1 MSIGKSIRRSLI
13 LATVLVAFCIAG
25 GSVYAADQ
33 VKVHMINVGNA
44 DSFLVE
50 YNGHYALIDGGR
62 ATNAGK
68 YKNGKDIDGDCAL
81 DKYSTLEKALAG
93 KLSAGST
100 TKFYRDRNL
109 FSFYE
114 HFDNDMKELTRVT
127 HNNKNYLATTILT
140 ASESYA
146 TDFNRAVTA
155 RQAYDRELEEYREEC
170 KEWAEYDE
178 ALEAYEH
185 LVQVWADYDK
195 ALAAYKIAE
204 KEYPAK
210 LKAYQEELK
219 AWQERNPDGQ
229 EDPEDPMPV
238 EPEKPIPPTAP
249 ASPRPT
255 EAQRPQPPAGTRPQA
270 APVNKSGLDN
280 AAWALYQNKKSV
292 FDGIKTR
299 ASATKYASSAA
310 DVEAFRKFMELQRE
324 SSIKKEDPKSP
335 LYRYY
340 TALGYR
346 YVYKQI
352 DSYFKSSGYVNGAYN
367 DCLTYLNKRGV
378 KTIDYLILTH
388 SHVDHVGALG
398 AVLASDR
405 IKVNNIIYN
414 GTAYGSGNFRVFE
427 HEMLDAQKE
436 GSRVIKADDDKNNTF
451 TLGGKVKFTQLG
463 DTDRIPA
470 YTREP
475 NQGSTK
481 DKKFMNHI
489 INNQSLVYR
498 MDFDGT
504 SMLFTGDAEGQK
516 DGNGYNRQADILSK
530 HKALVNVD
538 VYKAAHHCHNNA
550 SNASFNSA
558 MSPYYVLAS
567 CGKKN
572 EPHKKARKALSG
584 ADIWTTKGNG
594 DAIVASLSRNSFRI
608 VNGAG
613 NDITRRPAYSHTVST
628 KSSFGTPNLSKAAFK
643 ASGKSVSALRNTST
657 RIGYYNPPK
666 TGNVKVKV
674 SPGWFYDRV
683 QYQLCA
689 GDRGMSNARWKSG
702 STATISGAFRGTVYF
717 RLSNKYGRSIVCKT
731 DGFETRTAVAA
742 ARGGRAVLTGY
753 NDVMIDWYPVKGAK
767 KYKVWYKKGKK
778 WKSKGTTKD
787 IYKSI
792 KNVPSGKRVQFR
804 IKPVGGSG
812 TAYVSVVTL
821 KKAAKPTVG
830 KAGSVARVSWKAVAG
845 GSGYQ
850 VAVNSKV
857 KATTRGI
864 RYASVKVAT
873 GKKLKYKVRAY
884 TVSNGRTIYGPWSKV
899 RKYKL

>member
-1 MSIGKSIRRSLI
+1 MSIGNSIRRLLI
-13 LATVLVAFCIAG
+13 VATVIVAFCIAG

-44 DSFLVE
+44 DSILVE
-50 YNGHYALIDGGR
+50 YNGHYALIDGGF
-62 ATNAGK
+62 ASHVGK
-68 YKNGKDIDGDCAL
+68 NKDNNSVSKRCRL
-81 DKYSTLEKALAG
+81 DKYETLSDAL
-93 KLSAGST
+93 KKTWSDSKMET
-100 TKFYRDRNL
+100 FYGRNL

-114 HFDNDMKELTRVT
+114 HFDNDMKSLTDQNST
-127 HNNKNYLATTILT
+127 KTIMTEAPKYLAAFDMAKVDYKEKTDRYNAEMAEYSRVKALWDQYDIALKKYNDQVD
-140 ASESYA
+140 AAYNQALESYNLA
-146 TDFNRAVTA
+146 KAEWDEYNTDPEQWE
-155 RQAYDRELEEYREEC
+155 QAHPGEE
-170 KEWAEYDE
+170 
-178 ALEAYEH
+178 
-185 LVQVWADYDK
+185 
-195 ALAAYKIAE
+195 
-204 KEYPAK
+204 P
-210 LKAYQEELK
+210 
-219 AWQERNPDGQ
+219 
-229 EDPEDPMPV
+229 PEDPGVKPKRSDFEGLFAKPE
-238 EPEKPIPPTAP
+238 EPFV
-249 ASPRPT
+249 PRPT
-255 EAQRPQPPAGTRPQA
+255 KPTKEKTILSETEWSTY
-270 APVNKSGLDN
+270 SGHESAFENVRKALDRG
-280 AAWALYQNKKSV
+280 YKKEENV
-292 FDGIKTR
+292 LRT
-299 ASATKYASSAA
+299 
-310 DVEAFRKFMELQRE
+310 FMELQNT
-324 SSIKKEDPKSP
+324 SVIKAENSNSTLFK
-335 LYRYY
+335 YY
-340 TALGYR
+340 SALGYQYISQQIHQYMKGDGGT
-346 YVYKQI
+346 YV
-352 DSYFKSSGYVNGAYN
+352 SNNFN
-367 DCLTYLNKRGV
+367 DCLTYLNKRGI
-378 KTIDYLILTH
+378 KAIDYMIVTH
-388 SHVDHVGALG
+388 GHKDHVGGLS
-398 AVLASDR
+398 AVLASSK
-405 IKVNNIIYN
+405 INVKNVIYN
-414 GTAYGSGNFRVFE
+414 GTSYGSGNFRVFE
-427 HEMLDAQKE
+427 HEVYRSGVNL
-436 GSRVIKADDDKNNTF
+436 ITADDDKNNTF

-475 NQGSTK
+475 DQSSSK

-489 INNQSLVYR
+489 VNNQSLVYR

-558 MSPYYVLAS
+558 MSPYYVMVS
-567 CGKKN
+567 CGKKS
-572 EPHKKARKALSG
+572 EPHSTARKALSG

-594 DAIVASLSRNSFRI
+594 DAVVASLSRNSFRI

-613 NDITRRPAYSHTVST
+613 GDITRKPAYSHTVST

-666 TGNVKVKV
+666 TGSIQVKV

-778 WKSKGTTKD
+778 WKSKGTTKA

-792 KNVPSGKRVQFR
+792 KNVPSGKRVQFK
-804 IKPVGGSG
+804 IKPIGGSG

-857 KATTRGI
+857 KATTKGV
-864 RYASVKVAT
+864 RYASVKVAA